1 MNQIN
6 VLQKKINFKGL
17 IRAPGGEDILK
28 ALMLIICQRA
38 SLLGLYPF
46 GNAFLMSLANADT
59 AYLYIPTLALG
70 AFLSGGTAARYIIS
84 ALIIWIYKALIPTGN
99 KNRLLNSAV
108 CAGVLFVC
116 GLYYV
121 LSSASPQTG
130 FLMLLLEAGVGFLSC
145 YVFSNAGKLFEQ
157 QKNNEPPSREGAASL
172 LITIAII
179 MLGLSGITLPFFM
192 DLRCILGIY
201 LILCITMYSQY
212 SVSVLFALVCG
223 FLTNPDSPAA
233 FTAATVFAVAAFFSS
248 LLKYFGQI
256 GASIGFLTGISICI
270 LLLGDTSYMPVSL
283 IDIFAS
289 AAVFAFIPLRFH
301 QRTGIFLA
309 NALKPDDIRRDF
321 RIKEYITEELNS
333 ISNTFSEFSRQFTG
347 SFQRA
352 YEQESNNPSK
362 IFDETAERICTDCS
376 RCNDCWHK
384 NFNDTYK
391 YMFEIYN
398 TIANTGFCSVH
409 EAPLIF
415 TQRCIQPELFLKEF
429 NHVYELSRQEELN
442 KGTRNGERRLVSNQY
457 IEISKIIGRLSEEI
471 EGNFFFDEQKEK
483 QIIGVCSKEAVY
495 LRDLNVVKNSEGYY
509 EVFFVPG
516 SENEIDK
523 ICNIASDILEIKMK
537 TAFCKNKSIVKLITD
552 NSFEV
557 HISQAQKKKDN
568 EPVSG
573 DTVLFFETD
582 RSKYYIILCD
592 GMGSGCDASRE
603 SRMTAELLGGFLKA
617 GFSKSA
623 ALNLINST
631 LALKMDREGFSTI
644 DLCEIDL
651 RSGKCEFVKIGGAQS
666 FVKTGDSINVISAK
680 GLPAGILEEINPDN
694 IECTLS
700 DNDMIVMVSDGVS
713 EAGYGMMRGEWIK
726 RLMRLEGIEENDL
739 AKSIVNSAR
748 KKIYPRTP
756 DDMTAVVIT
765 IHKINQAEMPTEE
778 NVV

>member
-1 MNQIN
+1 
-6 VLQKKINFKGL
+6 
-17 IRAPGGEDILK
+17 
-28 ALMLIICQRA
+28 
-38 SLLGLYPF
+38 
-46 GNAFLMSLANADT
+46 
-59 AYLYIPTLALG
+59 
-70 AFLSGGTAARYIIS
+70 
-84 ALIIWIYKALIPTGN
+84 
-99 KNRLLNSAV
+99 
-108 CAGVLFVC
+108 
-116 GLYYV
+116 
-121 LSSASPQTG
+121 
-130 FLMLLLEAGVGFLSC
+130 
-145 YVFSNAGKLFEQ
+145 
-157 QKNNEPPSREGAASL
+157 
-172 LITIAII
+172 
-179 MLGLSGITLPFFM
+179 
-192 DLRCILGIY
+192 
-201 LILCITMYSQY
+201 
-212 SVSVLFALVCG
+212 
-223 FLTNPDSPAA
+223 
-233 FTAATVFAVAAFFSS
+233 
-248 LLKYFGQI
+248 
-256 GASIGFLTGISICI
+256 
-270 LLLGDTSYMPVSL
+270 MPVSL
-283 IDIFAS
+283 IDIFVS
-289 AAVFAFIPLRFH
+289 AAVFAFNPLRFH

-352 YEQESNNPSK
+352 YEQENNSPSR

-398 TIANTGFCSVH
+398 TIGNTGFCSVH

-429 NHVYELSRQEELN
+429 NHVYELSRQDELN

-483 QIIGVCSKEAVY
+483 QIITICSKEAVY

-726 RLMRLEGIEENDL
+726 RLMRLEGIEENEL

-765 IHKINQAEMPTEE
+765 IHKINQEEMPTEE